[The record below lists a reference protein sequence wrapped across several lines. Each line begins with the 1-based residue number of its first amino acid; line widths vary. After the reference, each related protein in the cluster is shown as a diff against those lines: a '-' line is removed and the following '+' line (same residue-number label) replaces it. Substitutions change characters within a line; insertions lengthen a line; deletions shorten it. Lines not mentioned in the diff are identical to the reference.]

1 MTKERA
7 LELINIYGKAW
18 EGRDA
23 AMILTVFTPEAT
35 YFDPR
40 EGMQKGH
47 AGIKAYWES
56 KVIGSQKDIHFTLL
70 NVWVDKETVIAEWN
84 AKFVDTARNLFI
96 DMTEVGIFGTEGEL
110 FSSLREYYRT
120 TKTAL

>member
-7 LELINIYGKAW
+7 MELIKIYGEAW
-18 EGRDA
+18 ESRDA
-23 AMILTVFTPEAT
+23 DRILEVFTPGAT
-35 YFDPR
+35 YFDPK
-40 EGMQKGH
+40 EGLQKGH

-56 KVIGSQKDIHFTLL
+56 KVIGSQKDIRFKLL
-70 NVWVDKETVIAEWN
+70 NLWLDGETVIAEWN
-84 AKFVDTARNLFI
+84 AVFTDTARNLLI
-96 DMTEVGIFGTEGEL
+96 DMTEVAIFTVEGDQ